1 MRKYIPIRELRKMN
15 AMERLRKRRS
25 ALMAELSGSEGMVRG
40 SIVETRKKCGRPD
53 CECARG
59 RLHPH
64 RYLSTGGKGRNRIV
78 YVSDAEK
85 AAFSRGVAAYDRAWK
100 LICRISEIN
109 IRLIKEGWYN
119 E

>member
-1 MRKYIPIRELRKMN
+1 MKSR
-15 AMERLRKRRS
+15 AVERLRAKRA
-25 ALMAELSGSEGMVRG
+25 ALMGELSGAEGLIRG

-59 RLHPH
+59 KLHPH
-64 RYLSTGGKGRNRIV
+64 RYLSVGGKGGNRIV

-85 AAFSRGVAAYDRAWK
+85 PSFAEGVADYDRAWK

-109 IRLIKEGWYN
+109 IRLIKEEAGN
-119 E
+119 G